1 MAQNKSHFARQQPAL
16 LRAITRAALGSWGT
30 CCPSPSPGYGTAGP
44 EPTLLCSYGSPWGA
58 IPPQLLLGIASNWGG
73 VQQGQPE
80 IFGFLKMA
88 GRRGR
93 LSEEWEG

>member
-16 LRAITRAALGSWGT
+16 LRAVTRAALRSCGT
-30 CCPSPSPGYGTAGP
+30 CRPSPSLGYSTAGP
-44 EPTLLCSYGSPWGA
+44 EPTLPCGYGSPWGA